1 MPAPFQVRD
10 LHTNTDLRQT
20 MRGML
25 ATHESTRR
33 LYPATSES
41 DAYNAGFRDALLLL
55 AEHLGVSLG
64 IPAASHYMER

>member
-1 MPAPFQVRD
+1 MPAPFQARD

-33 LYPATSES
+33 LYPDSPTA
-41 DAYNAGFRDALLLL
+41 DAYSAGFRDALLLM

-64 IPAASHYMER
+64 IPAAFHYMER